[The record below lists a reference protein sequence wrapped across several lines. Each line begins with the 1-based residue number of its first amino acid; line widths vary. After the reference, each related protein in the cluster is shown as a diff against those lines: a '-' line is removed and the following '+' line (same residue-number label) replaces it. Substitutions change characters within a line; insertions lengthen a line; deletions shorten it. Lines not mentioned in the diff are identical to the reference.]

1 MVITTTAKATA
12 TSTTTTINYYNINVV
27 ADVVVQLLRLAAHVQ
42 RAQSFSK
49 RLTFNVQRRHVI
61 ETKLKRQP

>member
-27 ADVVVQLLRLAAHVQ
+27 ADVVVQLH
-42 RAQSFSK
+42 
-49 RLTFNVQRRHVI
+49 
-61 ETKLKRQP
+61 ETGCPCPASSEFQ